1 MSRIITL
8 MVLLSLSSCSLFNK
22 STKKINQFEKVE
34 KIELKESISKKVIAE
49 QQQDGKV
56 ITSEQQQITNDIDD
70 ETSVTADSI
79 EVKKDGGIVAKGNA
93 ILRKNI
99 RDKSKQ
105 SLNKQV
111 DSAER
116 YISTIKVDT
125 EKQTVNK
132 QENKAKLIVKEE
144 KKQPNN
150 IVIVWLVIGVI
161 LLIAGLKVVKS
172 KI

>member
-1 MSRIITL
+1 